1 LAGFFSCFFLLRI
14 VENLKEKK
22 VTLFTIQYEY
32 YFRSEKRTETLHLIY
47 FCDTSGSRNKI
58 MSIEMIIM
66 NPQRSDW
73 SLEEDVS
80 VQHKNLSTRS
90 KQNNGINDL
99 DNNESKKSK

>member
-1 LAGFFSCFFLLRI
+1 M
-14 VENLKEKK
+14 
-22 VTLFTIQYEY
+22 
-32 YFRSEKRTETLHLIY
+32 
-47 FCDTSGSRNKI
+47 TSGSRNKI

-73 SLEEDVS
+73 SLEEDDI